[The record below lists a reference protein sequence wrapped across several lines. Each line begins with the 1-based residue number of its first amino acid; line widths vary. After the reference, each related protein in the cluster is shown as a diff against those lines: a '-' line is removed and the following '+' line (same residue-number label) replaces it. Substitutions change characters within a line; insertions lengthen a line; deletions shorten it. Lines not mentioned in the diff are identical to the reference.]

1 MGASIFMNDLFMIL
15 IFNLILFFVVFY
27 ISQNYKELFSKVD
40 SLTFRINYI
49 NIVFLSFVPI
59 FENGLLKYRKE
70 EYVFLFFYFVIYI
83 ALSVKF
89 SFLKRTTALC
99 IAIPYSFFYKIPELM
114 IGDIGIL
121 LLFPLNFIQSFIQY
135 RKNNKE
141 KAALFSMVAII
152 SILAFLFLR
161 RLYWDYYYDNLIL
174 E

>member
-70 EYVFLFFYFVIYI
+70 EYVFLFFYFIIYI
-83 ALSVKF
+83 TLSIKF
-89 SFLKRTTALC
+89 SFLKRATALC
-99 IAIPYSFFYKIPELM
+99 IVIPYSFFYEIPELM

-135 RKNNKE
+135 KKNTKD
-141 KAALFSMVAII
+141 KSAIFSMVVII
-152 SILAFLFLR
+152 LILAFLFLR
-161 RLYWDYYYDNLIL
+161 QLYWDYYYDNLIL
-174 E
+174 